1 MTRPALDITS
11 LLPEIDLIQDAD
23 LREKVIAVWLDVW
36 QESKFEELTDLPIG
50 PKIPYPHLPHNRAV
64 VTMAVAM
71 ADAIE
76 RFHGVTVDR
85 DVLLAAAVLQDV
97 SKLVELT
104 PGDGGV
110 EQTEIGRSFQHA
122 FWAAHKAAEHGL
134 PLPVCEIV
142 LNHTPDAPSLP
153 RTLEGKIL
161 WYADQ
166 LDVIA
171 VFGDRWVKQ
180 LYLTR

>member
-1 MTRPALDITS
+1 MSRLELELAE
-11 LLPEIDLIQDAD
+11 LLPEIDLIQDED
-23 LREKVIAVWLDVW
+23 LRGKVSAVWQDVW
-36 QESKFEELTDLPIG
+36 QESLFERLEDLPIG

-64 VTMAVAM
+64 VAMAVAM
-71 ADAIE
+71 ADAVE
-76 RFHGVTVDR
+76 HFHGVAVDR
-85 DVLLAAAVLQDV
+85 DVMLAAALLQDV
-97 SKLVELT
+97 SKLVEMR
-104 PGDGGV
+104 PAGDGV

-134 PLPVCEIV
+134 PLAVCEIV
-142 LNHTPDAPSLP
+142 LNHTPDAPGLP

-171 VFGDRWVKQ
+171 AFGDRWVKQ
-180 LYLTR
+180 LFLTR